1 MSSPDD
7 LPDTPRRRLI
17 AGLLF
22 GLAAALIGGLWQVAT
37 RHAVTTSLPPAE
49 LAWLRYGIPA
59 LLLAPVTWRA
69 LSQPPANAALRPATD
84 GWRRLLPATL
94 APRHAL
100 FMLLGAGLPFGLV
113 AMSGTRLA
121 PAAHMG
127 VLLAGA
133 TPLFASALGRLLWRE
148 RVDAARLAGLALM
161 AGGVVL
167 LGARSLA
174 DAGSG
179 GAASTVWQGDAL
191 LLFAALLWS
200 GYALAF
206 RRSGLDAWQAAAL
219 VNTWS
224 LMLLLPL
231 VLVVDGARPQ
241 ALFTLD
247 LGTLAWHALSQGVV
261 AGVLGLWTFSAT
273 VQRLGAAGA
282 SAFGALVPAISA
294 LGGWWWLDDPLGP
307 LDVLAVAAAVAG
319 VVLASGALAL
329 RRRAPAAIA

>member
-1 MSSPDD
+1 MPSSDAART
-7 LPDTPRRRLI
+7 LPRRRLV

-59 LLLAPVTWRA
+59 LLLLPIT
-69 LSQPPANAALRPATD
+69 
-84 GWRRLLPATL
+84 RRCGLLPATL

-113 AMSGTRLA
+113 AMSGSRLA

-127 VLLAGA
+127 VLMAGA
-133 TPLFASALGRLLWRE
+133 TPLFASALGALLWRE
-148 RVDAARLAGLALM
+148 RPDAARLAGLVLM

-167 LGARSLA
+167 LGARSLTDPGA
-174 DAGSG
+174 S
-179 GAASTVWQGDAL
+179 GAAPAVWQGDAL
-191 LLFAALLWS
+191 LLLAALLWA
-200 GYALAF
+200 GYTLAF

-224 LMLLLPL
+224 LLLLVPL
-231 VLVVDGARPQ
+231 VLAVDGAWPRL
-241 ALFTLD
+241 LFTLD
-247 LGTLAWHALSQGVV
+247 FGTLAWHALSQGVV

-273 VQRLGAAGA
+273 VERLGAAGA
-282 SAFGALVPAISA
+282 SAFGALVPVISA

-307 LDVLAVAAAVAG
+307 LDGLAVAAAVAG

-329 RRRAPAAIA
+329 RRTHPLPAA